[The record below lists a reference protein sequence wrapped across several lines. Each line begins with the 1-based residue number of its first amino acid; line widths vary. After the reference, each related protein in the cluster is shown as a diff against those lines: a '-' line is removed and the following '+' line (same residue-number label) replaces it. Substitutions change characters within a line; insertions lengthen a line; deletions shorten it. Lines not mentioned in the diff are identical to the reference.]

1 MKELITVFFVA
12 IAIQGCTKQVVV
24 LKNDLGETVSCESS
38 RSYAFMAGKW
48 SAKEEIR
55 LCVETYEKK
64 GYKKIR

>member
-1 MKELITVFFVA
+1 VKELVTLFFVV
-12 IAIQGCTKQVVV
+12 IAIQGCVKQAVV
-24 LKNDLGETVSCESS
+24 LKNDLGKTVTCESS
-38 RSYAFMAGKW
+38 RSYAFMASKW